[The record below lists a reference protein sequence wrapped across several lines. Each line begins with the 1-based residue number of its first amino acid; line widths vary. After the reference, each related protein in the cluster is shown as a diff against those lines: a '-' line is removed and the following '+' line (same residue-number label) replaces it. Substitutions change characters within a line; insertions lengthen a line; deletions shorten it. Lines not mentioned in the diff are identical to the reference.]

1 MEIESAQKKG
11 STIKLQLILLLA
23 GAAILFYALSEL
35 LPAKALITSV
45 PTSLIT
51 LIFGF
56 ALSKSSRISLSFVLM
71 ISAIPIKT
79 E

>member
-1 MEIESAQKKG
+1 MKIQSVGNKG

-23 GAAILFYALSEL
+23 GAAILLYVLSEL
-35 LPAKALITSV
+35 LPAKALITSI

-56 ALSKSSRISLSFVLM
+56 ALSKS
-71 ISAIPIKT
+71 
-79 E
+79 